1 MSGTERRPALSE
13 RGTEGHTVDLDAV
26 FDALSSQRRRA
37 VVHCLASCS
46 GAEPV
51 DALAERIA
59 AWERDVHETTPRN
72 HDERVAASLRHSH
85 LPKLAALGLIAYDER
100 SETARFEGHAAVEE
114 WLDHAA
120 ALSLPGSL

>member
-1 MSGTERRPALSE
+1 MSDTERRPALSE

-37 VVHCLASCS
+37 VVHCLASRS
-46 GAEPV
+46 GAAPV

-59 AWERDVHETTPRN
+59 AWER
-72 HDERVAASLRHSH
+72 DERVAASLRHSH
-85 LPKLAALGLIAYDER
+85 LPKLAALGLVDYDER
-100 SETARFEGHAAVEE
+100 SETARFEGHAAAEE